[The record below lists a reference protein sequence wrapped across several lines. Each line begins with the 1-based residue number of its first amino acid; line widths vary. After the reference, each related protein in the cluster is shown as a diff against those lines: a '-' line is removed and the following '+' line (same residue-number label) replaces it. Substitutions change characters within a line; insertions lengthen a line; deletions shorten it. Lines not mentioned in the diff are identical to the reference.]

1 MKQKKLL
8 VALAVPLLFISCD
21 KNEVSNSESSTDRF
35 LAGTSWSHSF
45 DTVLTVNDNQWDE
58 TIVSTL
64 EFRDDGVH
72 SYLTVTT
79 MITHPF
85 NESNAQNTP
94 FDYTFDSTRNEGR
107 MFSKVGEIEI
117 PFVYNPVDTTIGLS
131 LPLEENIFR
140 FVEMHYVAGWQ

>member
-8 VALAVPLLFISCD
+8 VALAVPLLFIFFF

-45 DTVLTVNDNQWDE
+45 DTVLTVNDNQWNE
-58 TIVSTL
+58 TIVSNL
-64 EFRDDGVH
+64 VFSDDGVY

-79 MITHPF
+79 MITSPF
-85 NESNAQNTP
+85 NESTAQNTP
-94 FDYTFDSTRNEGR
+94 FDYTYDSMRNEGQMIARVER
-107 MFSKVGEIEI
+107 MVI
-117 PFVYNPVDTTIGLS
+117 PFVYNPLDTTISLS
-131 LPLEENIFR
+131 VPLGGDVFR